1 MTDRAQPTGWNSRL
15 AWSGYVLGLSLG
27 GFFDG
32 IMLHQ
37 VLQWHHLLS
46 LVPGE
51 SLRRIETQI
60 LADGAFHVL
69 MYVVAL
75 AGLWL
80 LWGAR
85 RSFAGPE
92 AGRRLLAA
100 ALIGFGVWNVIDV
113 VVFHWLL
120 HIHRIRVDVPAG
132 DRLRW
137 DLLWLALFALPPLA
151 AAWLVERR
159 GRGGRGPAAPV
170 SVGLLV
176 IAAAGLS
183 TRAPEG
189 SARTIL
195 FRPGIEATEA
205 FSAIAEVDGR
215 IVWSSADGRL
225 LSVQLPPGSGG
236 WGLYGRGALVVGGP
250 GSPAACLSWSKGERS
265 SL

>member
-1 MTDRAQPTGWNSRL
+1 MADRAQPTGWNSRL

-51 SLRRIETQI
+51 SLRRVETQI

-69 MYVVAL
+69 MYAVAL
-75 AGLWL
+75 AGLSL

-85 RSFAGPE
+85 QSFARRE

-100 ALIGFGVWNVIDV
+100 VLIGFGVWNVIDV

-132 DRLRW
+132 DRLSW

-159 GRGGRGPAAPV
+159 GRGGRGPAVPAAI
-170 SVGLLV
+170 GLLV
-176 IAAAGLS
+176 FAAAGLS

-189 SARTIL
+189 TARTVL
-195 FRPGIEATEA
+195 FRPGLEATET
-205 FSAIAEVDGR
+205 FSAIAAVDGR
-215 IVWSSADGRL
+215 IVWSSSDGRL
-225 LSVQLPPGSGG
+225 VSVQLPAAAAG
-236 WGLYGRGALVVGGP
+236 WELYRRGALVVGGP
-250 GSPAACLSWSKGERS
+250 GSPAACLSWAKV
-265 SL
+265 